1 MNGRP
6 AVFSLIAITVGVYMG
21 FVGALYLIQDKLIYH
36 PSQYLPSP
44 AESGL
49 AEMRPVPL
57 TTKDGLKLTSW
68 YKTAEKG
75 QPTMVYFQGNGG
87 NIAGR
92 AIKARPYLD
101 AGFGVLLVGYRGYGG
116 NPGSPNEQGLYADG
130 RAQFEFLAGQGVKP
144 ERWVLYGE
152 SLGTAIAVQ
161 MAFEQAPKNPVGA
174 VILESPFT
182 SLADAAAEHYPFV
195 PARIL
200 VKDSYDTL
208 AKIDKIKAPLF
219 VFAGENDAIIPLQH
233 GKTLFEAARQP
244 KESHWIPG
252 GGHNNLHQF
261 GIPSKVIDFLRQW
274 LAGG

>member
-1 MNGRP
+1 MNGRH
-6 AVFSLIAITVGVYMG
+6 AVFSLITIAVGVYMG
-21 FVGALYLIQDKLIYH
+21 ILGALYLFQDKLIYH
-36 PSQYLPSP
+36 PSQYLPTP
-44 AESGL
+44 GESGL
-49 AEMRPVPL
+49 AEMRPVQL

-68 YKTAEKG
+68 YKAAEKG

-92 AIKARPYLD
+92 EIKVRPYLV

-116 NPGSPNEQGLYADG
+116 NPGSPGEQGLYADG
-130 RAQFEFLAGQGVKP
+130 RAQLEFLAGQGIKP
-144 ERWVLYGE
+144 ERWVFYGE

-161 MAFEQAPKNPVGA
+161 MAIEQAPKGPVGA
-174 VILESPFT
+174 VVLESPFT
-182 SLADAAAEHYPFV
+182 SLADAAAEHYPFF
-195 PARIL
+195 PARML
-200 VKDSYDTL
+200 VKDRYDSL

-219 VFAGENDAIIPLQH
+219 VFAGENDAIIPPQH

-244 KESHWIPG
+244 KESHWIAG

-261 GIPSKVIDFLRQW
+261 GVPGEVIDFLRRR

>member
-1 MNGRP
+1 M
-6 AVFSLIAITVGVYMG
+6 FSLIAITVGVYMG

-49 AEMRPVPL
+49 AGMRPVPL
-57 TTKDGLKLTSW
+57 TTKDGLKLMSW

-92 AIKARPYLD
+92 EIKARPYLD

-219 VFAGENDAIIPLQH
+219 VFAGENDAIIPPQH

-261 GIPSKVIDFLRQW
+261 GIPGKVIDFLRPW